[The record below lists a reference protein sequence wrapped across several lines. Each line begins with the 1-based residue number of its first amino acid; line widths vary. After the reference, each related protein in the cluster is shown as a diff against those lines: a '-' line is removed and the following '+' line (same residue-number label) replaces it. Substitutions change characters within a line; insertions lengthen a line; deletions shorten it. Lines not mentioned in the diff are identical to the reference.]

1 MMETDWLSDLEK
13 KVELAAAELKAL
25 RKENTTQQTKIER
38 LEKQVS
44 ESKATNQSSGVWEK
58 DREQIRKRVEKLASG
73 LEKLL

>member
-25 RKENTTQQTKIER
+25 RKENTAQQTKIEK

-44 ESKATNQSSGVWEK
+44 
-58 DREQIRKRVEKLASG
+58 
-73 LEKLL
+73 